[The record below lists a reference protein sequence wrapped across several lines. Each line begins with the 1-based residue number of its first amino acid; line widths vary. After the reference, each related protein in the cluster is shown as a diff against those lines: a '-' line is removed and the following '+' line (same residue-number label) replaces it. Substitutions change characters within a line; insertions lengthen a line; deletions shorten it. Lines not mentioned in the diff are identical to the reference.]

1 MVVNLLRCRSR
12 VTKALPGTSAAAP
25 AADGCLAASSAS
37 AAAGAEL
44 SMSVASSA
52 ATTADAAAS
61 DAAGVSWGL
70 LLLLLAVFGAGGAV
84 EVPTYD
90 TNSRPAKADVNSTGV
105 ILTGNSGKPQ
115 AVIR

>member
-12 VTKALPGTSAAAP
+12 VTKALPGTSAAA
-25 AADGCLAASSAS
+25 AAEGCLVAASSAS

-44 SMSVASSA
+44 SMSVASPPA
-52 ATTADAAAS
+52 AASGAAAS

-90 TNSRPAKADVNSTGV
+90 TNSRPAKADINYDRSS
-105 ILTGNSGKPQ
+105 LGKPQ
-115 AVIR
+115 TVIR